1 MPDWC
6 QKRITS
12 IELKV
17 RFGDGKHRFYL
28 ESVCA
33 SPVRGGGGG
42 KLCDSCR
49 MLQVQTKTQDVRT
62 FPHGFVLGEYP
73 PESHIFDSPWYHSKV
88 EAYGRPSD
96 TDIALAME
104 AQKRARSGKTTKAM
118 KDLIDIL
125 VAGAKPPSTV
135 GSVEET
141 PEIIVGI
148 PMDVSKEVSKEVS
161 KGGLVAPKTRAR
173 GKSKSSSSSSSDK
186 SEVPTTQISRVCTT
200 IPGHIQFVESADDP
214 IEIEPVLVALKQLT
228 YKGVV
233 YWHDTDSQRV
243 YRRGGNGRRADCVG
257 TWDANLACIV

>member
-1 MPDWC
+1 
-6 QKRITS
+6 
-12 IELKV
+12 
-17 RFGDGKHRFYL
+17 
-28 ESVCA
+28 
-33 SPVRGGGGG
+33 
-42 KLCDSCR
+42 

-96 TDIALAME
+96 TDVALAME
-104 AQKRARSGKTTKAM
+104 AQKRARGGKTTKAM

-125 VAGAKPPSTV
+125 VAGAKPPSAGVVT
-135 GSVEET
+135 EEV
-141 PEIIVGI
+141 PEVIVGI
-148 PMDVSKEVSKEVS
+148 PMGVSKEVS
-161 KGGLVAPKTRAR
+161 KGGLVVPKTRAR

-186 SEVPTTQISRVCTT
+186 SEVPTTQISRVCRA

-228 YKGVV
+228 YKGVA
-233 YWHDTDSQRV
+233 YWHDTDSQKV
-243 YRRGGNGRRADCVG
+243 YTKDKNGRRADCVG

>member
-33 SPVRGGGGG
+33 SPLRGGGGG

-104 AQKRARSGKTTKAM
+104 AQKRARGGKTTKAM

-125 VAGAKPPSTV
+125 VAGAKPEVPGV
-135 GSVEET
+135 AVEAD
-141 PEIIVGI
+141 EIIVGI
-148 PMDVSKEVSKEVS
+148 PMGVSKEVS
-161 KGGLVAPKTRAR
+161 KGGLVVPKTRAR

-186 SEVPTTQISRVCTT
+186 SEVPTTQISQVCTI

-228 YKGVV
+228 YKGAV
-233 YWHDTDSQRV
+233 YWHDTDSQKV
-243 YRRGGNGRRADCVG
+243 YTKDKNGRRADCVG
-257 TWDANLACIV
+257 VWDANLACIV